1 MEDPTRPA
9 LEDADGYREALDAY
23 LSRAARSGDRDV
35 LLWPDGSFIV
45 EARLRHLIAR
55 SMLHVVLPA
64 DGDAT
69 AEAWRRALVRQL
81 AALYLR

>member
-9 LEDADGYREALDAY
+9 LDDADGYREALDSY

-35 LLWPDGSFIV
+35 LLWPDGTFSV
-45 EARLRHLIAR
+45 EATLRHLTAR

-81 AALYLR
+81 TALYLR

>member
-9 LEDADGYREALDAY
+9 IEDADGYRLALDAY
-23 LSRAARSGDRDV
+23 LRRAARSGDRNV
-35 LLWPDGSFIV
+35 LLWPDGTFSV
-45 EARLRHLIAR
+45 EVRLRHLIAR

-64 DGDAT
+64 DCDAT